1 MTTRRAALVQTMRAA
16 LVCSA
21 VGLASAAHANL
32 QEKAKSSANA
42 DSSAASDSVRASL
55 RGAPR
60 LVGQHRFTYWGFEVY
75 DASLW
80 SSTAFVPE
88 DWARQRLVLELRYL
102 RDFKGADIAQRSIDE
117 MHGQRA
123 LTATQ
128 KQTWLATLVRL
139 IPNVRNGE
147 RLSGVY
153 SPDKGMQLLHQDR
166 LVGEVTD
173 VELAQRFFG
182 IWLAP
187 ETSQRQLRQQLL
199 AGAQP

>member
-1 MTTRRAALVQTMRAA
+1 MRAA
-16 LVCSA
+16 LLCGA
-21 VGLASAAHANL
+21 GGLMATAHANL
-32 QEKAKSSANA
+32 QDHPKPNTGS
-42 DSSAASDSVRASL
+42 DTASGSVRAFL
-55 RGAPR
+55 RGTPR

-80 SSTAFVPE
+80 SSNAFVPE
-88 DWARQRLVLELRYL
+88 DWAKQSLVLELRYL
-102 RDFKGADIAQRSIDE
+102 RDFNGADIAQRSIDE

-128 KQTWLATLVRL
+128 KQTWSTTLVRL
-139 IPNVRNGE
+139 IPNVRKGE

-153 SPDKGMQLLHQDR
+153 APDKGMQLLHQDR
-166 LVGEVTD
+166 LVGEVAD
-173 VELAQRFFG
+173 AELAQRFFG

-187 ETSQRQLRQQLL
+187 ETSQRHLRQQLL